1 MAETIGLLILTSV
14 GAAEVGGIAGLGT
27 LAGTTIAGTSIAAI
41 VGTGVLV
48 GGAYAAN
55 ALLNAP
61 EVTSPS
67 DGQVTTKQ
75 PIPPRK
81 RHYGRVKI
89 GGALV
94 FVETKPGT
102 ASTIPTQL
110 NQVTVLNH
118 GLIDGFE
125 EVWLNEINAV
135 TDPPVADGGGVVTNA
150 FTLGAGRYVNVNL
163 ETGTDADVGFDYLH
177 TNFPDI
183 WDASHQGKGIAK
195 ALMIYFEPV
204 AEDFTTVYPGAQP
217 PALRVVMRA
226 SRVWDPRQPG
236 QHKDNPATWT
246 FSANPVL
253 IALDYHRHAD
263 GMSLAHLDDV
273 LFTPTAIAEDWI
285 PAANIC
291 EEAVPLNAG
300 GTEPRYLA
308 SGGYDLPNSAP
319 KDVLGAIFATC
330 DGQTYQRADG
340 AIGVRVGKTVAPSV
354 VIGGDHILGYD
365 GFRKGDS
372 AFTAV
377 NEVGAQYTSPQNDYQ
392 TTDAMAW
399 RDEDD
404 ISERGQVI
412 TTSLQMYWVFS
423 HSQARRLMKIAM
435 HRANP
440 EWQGRIVTDLYGLNA
455 YNERFVRLVIDEL
468 DIDGTFEIVDF
479 AIDTGAGTC
488 TITVSGFEQAAYDWD
503 PANEEG
509 NPPATSAEG
518 PAMAAIAA
526 PTGLTA
532 SSGVQ
537 GRQDVRAIGDPINL
551 VLGWDAGDRSEATAK
566 AQFKL
571 TSADDGGWLDA
582 VVQTSNVQAISMM
595 VPAGNSYDIR
605 VAWKVGTRSSD
616 WTVIE
621 GIVA

>member
-14 GAAEVGGIAGLGT
+14 GAAEVGGIAGFGT
-27 LAGTTIAGTSIAAI
+27 LAGTTIAGTSLAAI

-48 GGAYAAN
+48 GAAYGAN
-55 ALLNAP
+55 ALAGGPDLP
-61 EVTSPS
+61 SPS
-67 DGQVTTKQ
+67 DGQVTVKQ
-75 PIPPRK
+75 PVPPRK

-89 GGALV
+89 SGSLV
-94 FVETKPGT
+94 FVETKPGSGSVT
-102 ASTIPTQL
+102 THL
-110 NQVTVLNH
+110 NQVVAINH
-118 GLIDGFE
+118 GLIDAFE
-125 EVWLNEINAV
+125 EVWLNEINCI
-135 TDPPVADGGGVVTNA
+135 TDPPVSAGGGPVTNY
-150 FTLGAGRYVNVNL
+150 FLFGTVRYVNVFL
-163 ETGTDADVGFDYLH
+163 ENGTDSDVGFAWLH
-177 TNFPDI
+177 TYFPDI
-183 WDASHQGKGIAK
+183 WDGSHQGRGIAK
-195 ALMIYFEPV
+195 GLMTYFEPE
-204 AEDFTTVYPGAQP
+204 AEMFTAVFPGAQP
-217 PALRVVMRA
+217 PALRVVIRA

-236 QHKDNPATWT
+236 QDKDNAASWT

-263 GMSLAHLDDV
+263 AMSLAHLDDV
-273 LFTPTAIAEDWI
+273 LFTPAAIAEDWI

-291 EEAVPLNAG
+291 EEAVPLKAG

-330 DGQTYQRADG
+330 DGQTYQRADC

-365 GFRKGDS
+365 GFRKGDN
-372 AFTAV
+372 AFTTV
-377 NEVGAQYTSPQNDYQ
+377 NEIGAQYTSPPNDYQ

-412 TTSLQMYWVFS
+412 TTNLQLFWVTS
-423 HSQARRLMKIAM
+423 HPQVRRLMKIAM

-468 DIDGTFEIVDF
+468 DIDDTFEIVDF

-488 TITVSGFEQAAYDWD
+488 TIAVSGFEQAAYDWD
-503 PANEEG
+503 PATEEG
-509 NPPATSAEG
+509 DPPLIPDEG
-518 PAMAAIAA
+518 EAMAAIAA
-526 PTGLTA
+526 PTGLVA

-537 GRQDVRAIGDPINL
+537 GRQDVRTIGDPINL

-582 VVQTSNVQAISMM
+582 VVQTSNLQAISMM